1 MNLSTE
7 NYKMWIILWII
18 LLINISKLK
27 KVLNSKIIV
36 YIYKIGSYAHNPQML
51 VDKL

>member
-1 MNLSTE
+1 
-7 NYKMWIILWII
+7 MWIILI
-18 LLINISKLK
+18 ININKLN

-36 YIYKIGSYAHNPQML
+36 YIYKIGSYTHNPQVV